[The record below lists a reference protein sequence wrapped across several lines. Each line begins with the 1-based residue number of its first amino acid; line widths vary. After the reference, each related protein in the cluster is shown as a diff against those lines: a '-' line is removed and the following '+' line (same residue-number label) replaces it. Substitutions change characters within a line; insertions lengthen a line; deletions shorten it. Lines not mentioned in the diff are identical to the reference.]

1 MPETSAGPGPGAA
14 GVAVPTTDRD
24 LGAALVDAVWG
35 LRRVTRRVVR
45 ESFPEPALP
54 PSEAE
59 LLAAVSRA
67 KGTSVNDAA
76 QALQLAPN
84 TVSTLVGRLA
94 KAGLLER
101 RPDPADRR
109 AARLHLT
116 VAGHARVRQFRRH
129 REDVLERA
137 LGTLA
142 ADERRA
148 LAAALPAL
156 GRLAGSLEEIAAA
169 GGTR

>member
-1 MPETSAGPGPGAA
+1 VTAT
-14 GVAVPTTDRD
+14 TTDRD

-59 LLAAVSRA
+59 LLALVSRA
-67 KGTSVNDAA
+67 EGTTVNEAA

-94 KAGLLER
+94 RAGLLER

-116 VAGHARVRQFRRH
+116 VAGTTRVRQFHRH
-129 REDVLERA
+129 REAVLARA
-137 LGTLA
+137 LDTL
-142 ADERRA
+142 DDHERRA
-148 LAAALPAL
+148 LAAALPAM
-156 GRLAGSLEEIAAA
+156 GRLADSLEAIGSGAA
-169 GGTR
+169 R

>member
-1 MPETSAGPGPGAA
+1 MPETSAGAGPGAA
-14 GVAVPTTDRD
+14 GAAVPTTDRD

-67 KGTSVNDAA
+67 KGTSVNEAA

-94 KAGLLER
+94 RAGLLER

-142 ADERRA
+142 VDERRA
-148 LAAALPAL
+148 LAAALPAIR
-156 GRLAGSLEEIAAA
+156 RLSGSLEEIAAA

>member
-1 MPETSAGPGPGAA
+1 MPESSPKGAGAGA
-14 GVAVPTTDRD
+14 VTTTDRD
-24 LGAALVDAVWG
+24 LGAAVIDAVWG
-35 LRRVTRRVVR
+35 LRRVARRVVR

-59 LLAAVSRA
+59 LLAVVSRA
-67 KGTSVNDAA
+67 KGTTVTEAA
-76 QALQLAPN
+76 QALQVAPN
-84 TVSTLVGRLA
+84 TVSTLVGRLVT
-94 KAGLLER
+94 AGLLER

-129 REDVLERA
+129 REAVLERA
-137 LGTLA
+137 LGGLG
-142 ADERRA
+142 DRERRA

-156 GRLAGSLEEIAAA
+156 RSLAEGLESISAA
-169 GGTR
+169 GGSR

>member
-1 MPETSAGPGPGAA
+1 MPEGSAEVTATTTS
-14 GVAVPTTDRD
+14 RD
-24 LGAALVDAVWG
+24 LGVALVDAVWG

-67 KGTSVNDAA
+67 KGTSVSDAA

-84 TVSTLVGRLA
+84 TVSTLVGRLVR
-94 KAGLLER
+94 AGLLER
-101 RPDPADRR
+101 RPDPVDRR
-109 AARLHLT
+109 AVRLQLT

-129 REDVLERA
+129 REAVMERA
-137 LGTLA
+137 LGAL
-142 ADERRA
+142 DDHERRA
-148 LAAALPAL
+148 LADALPAMQ
-156 GRLAGSLEEIAAA
+156 RLADGLEAISTS
-169 GGTR
+169 GGAR